1 MNIPIIYA
9 GNRGVFDGM
18 LISVLSI
25 IKYCNQPLNVF
36 LLTMDLTDRNPAFLP
51 VTEEQ
56 RACLETIC
64 RERNPESRVTRLDVG
79 ALYRKT
85 MMDSPNA
92 ETGYT
97 PYCFLRLYA
106 DQLTEIPD
114 KAIYLDTDTVLCDD
128 IAKLYAKN
136 VDGYELAGGRDRYG
150 RWFFGANYINS
161 GVLLLN
167 VKELRRTGSFRR
179 VLDLC
184 ARKKIFLPD
193 QTAINRSVK
202 RKKYLPRCFNE
213 QKRTR
218 EDTVIRH
225 FSMTIVWLPRFR
237 TQNVKPWQVEKV
249 HNVLKE
255 HRHDAI
261 LNEYLRRKAKF
272 DKDFT
277 EKENLL

>member
-36 LLTMDLTDRNPAFLP
+36 LLTMDLSDRNPAFLP

-79 ALYRKT
+79 APYRKT

-128 IAKLYAKN
+128 IAKLYAEN

-150 RWFFGANYINS
+150 RCFFGANYINS

-179 VLDLC
+179 VLELC

-193 QTAINRSVK
+193 QTAINRLVK

-213 QKRTR
+213 QKGTR

-225 FSMTIVWLPRFR
+225 FSMTIVWLPKFR